1 MGMMGAILSF
11 GFDTR
16 DALKP
21 VFLLTGHEVMAE
33 FGVDPGPKVGALLRS
48 LREAEA
54 NGLVRTREEALELL
68 AGLI

>member
-1 MGMMGAILSF
+1 MRMMGAILSF

-16 DALKP
+16 HASKP
-21 VFLLTGHEVMAE
+21 VFLLNGHEVMAE
-33 FGVDPGPKVGALLRS
+33 LGIDPGPKVGALLRS

-54 NGLVRTREEALELL
+54 NGLVQTREEALELL